1 MSYKFQ
7 DCLSRRGVVKRPA
20 GRETVEREFAEA
32 KGDLESAKKSL
43 LESDFKWTIIKAY
56 YSMFHA
62 CKSLLFSAGYVEKNH
77 ECLSATIEELFTD
90 RGLLPSTII
99 SDLRRAKIVREAADY
114 GLTYGE
120 ASAKGTV
127 QDAEQIFEVVSSYL
141 AKQGFEAPPP

>member
-20 GRETVEREFAEA
+20 SRATVERELTEA
-32 KGDLESAKKSL
+32 KGDLDSAKKSL

-62 CKSLLFSAGYVEKNH
+62 CKSLLFSAGYVEKSH
-77 ECLSATIEELFTD
+77 ECLIAAIEELFTD
-90 RGLLPSTII
+90 RGILPPAIV
-99 SDLRRAKIVREAADY
+99 SDLRRAKTAREAADY

-120 ASAKGTV
+120 ASANGTV
-127 QDAEQIFEVVSSYL
+127 QDAEQIFDIISGYL
-141 AKQGFEAPPP
+141 VKQGFGAPSP